1 MVLSGGKLAGGN
13 PKKKRV
19 DNDFYATNPKA
30 VEMLLKQES
39 FECNNILEP
48 CVGNGNI
55 AAALKL
61 HNPPAKI
68 LGIDIVDRGYPKT
81 LVSDFLTLDIPL
93 KFDTIITNPPFSLAK
108 EFVEKSLT
116 HLTNTGKCAMFL
128 KIQFLEGSKRK
139 EFFKKYPPKYIYVF
153 RNRMA
158 TWNDGNPT
166 DPETGKAW
174 ATTMCHAW
182 FVWEN
187 GSTSEPVVRW
197 L

>member
-30 VEMLLKQES
+30 VEMLLEQES

-55 AAALKL
+55 AVALKL
-61 HNPPAKI
+61 HNPSAKI
-68 LGIDIVDRGYPKT
+68 LGVDIVDRGYPKT
-81 LVSDFLTLDIPL
+81 FVSDFLTLDIPL

-139 EFFKKYPPKYIYVF
+139 EFFKKHPPKYIYMF
-153 RNRMA
+153 L
-158 TWNDGNPT
+158 
-166 DPETGKAW
+166 ETGWLLGTMVILLTLKQVKHGLPQC
-174 ATTMCHAW
+174 ATLGLCGRTVALQ
-182 FVWEN
+182 N
-187 GSTSEPVVRW
+187 